1 MFRIMKALVI
11 TGISAASWYYIM
23 ATLEVDAAIMG
34 RPPAEVAL
42 KAGAP
47 VALFVYL
54 ATMVVGT
61 LPLRIVGNAALF
73 IFMIICGIALR
84 ELA

>member
-1 MFRIMKALVI
+1 MFRILKALVV
-11 TGISAASWYYIM
+11 TGIGAAVWYYIM
-23 ATLEVDAAIMG
+23 TTLEIDAAVTD

-47 VALFVYL
+47 LALFVYL
-54 ATMVVGT
+54 AAMTLGT
-61 LPLRIVGNAALF
+61 LPVRIIGRIALF
-73 IFMIICGIALR
+73 IFAMICGIALR